1 MKPVHSLQGLLQH
14 IGPRLR
20 LRWLTPPP
28 SAPWPLLAGQAGHR
42 AMTAQSLVGSLNCIH
57 PNRLQVLGRAEIAH
71 LADLS
76 PPAYRETIERLFAAR
91 PAAVI
96 FAAGIE
102 PDPTFLA
109 AAASAGTPLL
119 GSPADDEE
127 IVDRLQYFLTHALA
141 ERAVVHGVFL
151 AVLGMGVLLVGDAGI
166 GKSELALEMI
176 ARGHRLIAD
185 DAPEFA
191 RIAPE
196 TLQGSCPPLLRDF
209 LEVRGLGVL
218 NIRAMFGE
226 GAVQQRETLNLIV
239 NMRSFVNN
247 ELAQIDRLRGSLSA
261 RTILD
266 VAVAEITLPVAPG
279 RNLAVLLET
288 AVRNQILRQ
297 RGYDA
302 GIDLVDRQAR
312 ALEDDARAAAGL
324 RRIDLPPGYEAS
336 AGLGTVG
343 PHDPPG

>member
-1 MKPVHSLQGLLQH
+1 MKPVHSLQGLVEH

-20 LRWLTPPP
+20 LSWLTPPP
-28 SAPWPLLAGQAGHR
+28 SQYCPLVGDARGSK
-42 AMTAQSLVGSLNCIH
+42 AQRLVGSLNCIH
-57 PNRLQVLGRAEIAH
+57 PNRLQVLGQAEIEH

-76 PPAYRETIERLFAAR
+76 APAFDETVERLFAAR
-91 PAAVI
+91 PAAII
-96 FAAGIE
+96 FASAIE
-102 PDPTFLA
+102 PQPVFLELA
-109 AAASAGTPLL
+109 QQTGTPLL
-119 GSPADDEE
+119 GTATGDAEV
-127 IVDRLQYFLTHALA
+127 VDRLQYFLTHALA
-141 ERAVVHGVFL
+141 ERSTVHGVFL
-151 AVLGMGVLLVGDAGI
+151 EVLGMGVLLVGDAGV

-196 TLQGSCPPLLRDF
+196 TLDGSCPPLLRDF

-226 GAVQQRETLNLIV
+226 GAVRQRETLNLIV
-239 NMRSFVNN
+239 NMRCFDND

-261 RTILD
+261 RTILG
-266 VAVAEITLPVAPG
+266 VAVPEITLPVAPG

-288 AVRNQILRQ
+288 AVRNQILRI

-302 GIDLVDRQAR
+302 GVDLVDRQAR
-312 ALEDDARAAAGL
+312 AIDD
-324 RRIDLPPGYEAS
+324 PGNTPTSDVPATPS
-336 AGLGTVG
+336 VQSVPL
-343 PHDPPG
+343 

>member
-1 MKPVHSLQGLLQH
+1 MTSVQSLQGLVEH

-28 SAPWPLLAGQAGHR
+28 PSARPLLDRAHGQGSPV
-42 AMTAQSLVGSLNCIH
+42 QSLVGSLNCIH
-57 PNRLQVLGRAEIAH
+57 PNRLQVLGTPEIAH

-76 PPAYRETIERLFAAR
+76 APAYRDTIERLFAAR
-91 PAAVI
+91 PAAVV
-96 FAAGIE
+96 FAEDID
-102 PDPTFLA
+102 PDPVFFELA
-109 AAASAGTPLL
+109 RATGTPML
-119 GSPADDEE
+119 GSSLRDEE
-127 IVDRLQYFLTHALA
+127 VVGRLQYFLTHVLA
-141 ERAVVHGVFL
+141 ERTVVHGVFL
-151 AVLGMGVLLVGDAGI
+151 AVLGMGLLLVGDAGI

-218 NIRAMFGE
+218 NVRAMFGE
-226 GAVQQRETLNLIV
+226 GAVQQRESLNLIV
-239 NMRSFVNN
+239 NMRSFANE
-247 ELAQIDRLRGSLSA
+247 ELAQIDRLRGSLSS
-261 RTILD
+261 RTILG
-266 VAVAEITLPVAPG
+266 VAVPEITLPVAPG

-288 AVRNQILRQ
+288 AARNQILRI

-302 GIDLVDRQAR
+302 SVDLIDRQAR
-312 ALEDDARAAAGL
+312 AVADDGAAAASL
-324 RRIDLPPGYEAS
+324 VSPGGAD
-336 AGLGTVG
+336 V
-343 PHDPPG
+343 

>member
-1 MKPVHSLQGLLQH
+1 MTSVQSLQGLVEH

-28 SAPWPLLAGQAGHR
+28 PAARPLLDRPHGQVSP
-42 AMTAQSLVGSLNCIH
+42 AQSLVGSLNCIH
-57 PNRLQVLGRAEIAH
+57 PNRLQVLGSPEIAH

-76 PPAYRETIERLFAAR
+76 APAYRDTIERLFAAR
-91 PAAVI
+91 PAAVV
-96 FAAGIE
+96 FAEDID
-102 PDPTFLA
+102 PDPVFFELA
-109 AAASAGTPLL
+109 RATGTPLL
-119 GSPADDEE
+119 GSSLRDEDV
-127 IVDRLQYFLTHALA
+127 VDRLQYFLTHVLA
-141 ERAVVHGVFL
+141 ERTVVHGVFL
-151 AVLGMGVLLVGDAGI
+151 AVLGMGLLLVGDAGI

-191 RIAPE
+191 RITPE

-218 NIRAMFGE
+218 NVRAMFGE

-239 NMRSFVNN
+239 NMRSFANK
-247 ELAQIDRLRGSLSA
+247 ELAQIDRLRGSLSS
-261 RTILD
+261 RTILG
-266 VAVAEITLPVAPG
+266 VAVPEITLPVAPG

-288 AVRNQILRQ
+288 AARNQILRI

-302 GIDLVDRQAR
+302 SVDLIGRQAR
-312 ALEDDARAAAGL
+312 AVADDGAAA
-324 RRIDLPPGYEAS
+324 AS
-336 AGLGTVG
+336 LASLGAGTGA
-343 PHDPPG
+343 

>member
-1 MKPVHSLQGLLQH
+1 MKAVHSLQGLIDH

-28 SAPWPLLAGQAGHR
+28 AESWPLLGAGVGSSR
-42 AMTAQSLVGSLNCIH
+42 GSPAQSLVGSLNCIH
-57 PNRLQVLGRAEIAH
+57 PNRLQVLGQPEIEH

-76 PPAYRETIERLFAAR
+76 APAYQETVERLFAAR

-96 FAAGIE
+96 FAEDIE
-102 PDPTFLA
+102 PDPIFFQLA
-109 AAASAGTPLL
+109 ARTGTPIL
-119 GSPADDEE
+119 GSSARDEE

-141 ERAVVHGVFL
+141 ERCVVHGVFL
-151 AVLGMGVLLVGDAGI
+151 AVLGMGVLLTGDAGI

-191 RIAPE
+191 RITPE

-226 GAVQQRETLNLIV
+226 SAVQQRETLNLIV
-239 NMRSFVNN
+239 NMRSFANE
-247 ELAQIDRLRGSLSA
+247 ELARIDRLRGSLSA
-261 RTILD
+261 RTILG
-266 VAVAEITLPVAPG
+266 VAVPEITLPVAPG

-288 AVRNQILRQ
+288 AVRNQILRI

-302 GIDLVDRQAR
+302 GVDLVDRQAR

-324 RRIDLPPGYEAS
+324 RQSDLPTA
-336 AGLGTVG
+336 
-343 PHDPPG
+343 

>member
-1 MKPVHSLQGLLQH
+1 MTSVRSLQGLVEH

-28 SAPWPLLAGQAGHR
+28 AALRPLLASIADPGNGNP
-42 AMTAQSLVGSLNCIH
+42 AQSLVGSLNCIH
-57 PNRLQVLGRAEIAH
+57 PNRLQVLGAPEIAH

-76 PPAYRETIERLFAAR
+76 PPAYRDTVERLFAAR

-96 FAAGIE
+96 FAEDIE
-102 PDPTFLA
+102 PAPAFFELA
-109 AAASAGTPLL
+109 QATGTPLL
-119 GSPADDEE
+119 ASSLRDEE
-127 IVDRLQYFLTHALA
+127 VVDRMQYFLTHALA
-141 ERAVVHGVFL
+141 ERTVIHGVFL
-151 AVLGMGVLLVGDAGI
+151 AVLGMGLLLVGDAGV

-191 RIAPE
+191 RITPD

-218 NIRAMFGE
+218 NVRAMFGE

-239 NMRSFVNN
+239 NMRSFASD
-247 ELAQIDRLRGSLSA
+247 ELAQIDRLRGSLSS
-261 RTILD
+261 RTILG
-266 VAVAEITLPVAPG
+266 VAVPEVTLPVAPG

-288 AVRNQILRQ
+288 AARNQILRI

-302 GIDLVDRQAR
+302 SVDLIDRQAR
-312 ALEDDARAAAGL
+312 AVAGDADAEAVPGAGF
-324 RRIDLPPGYEAS
+324 
-336 AGLGTVG
+336 AG
-343 PHDPPG
+343 DA

>member
-1 MKPVHSLQGLLQH
+1 MKPVDSLQGLLEH

-20 LRWLTPPP
+20 LHWLTPPP
-28 SAPWPLLAGQAGHR
+28 PQYRPLLGESLADRHGHS
-42 AMTAQSLVGSLNCIH
+42 AQSLVGSLNCIH
-57 PNRLQVLGRAEIAH
+57 PNRLQVLGQAEIMH

-76 PPAYRETIERLFAAR
+76 EPAYRETVDRLFAAR
-91 PAAVI
+91 PAAII
-96 FAAGIE
+96 FASDIE
-102 PDPTFLA
+102 PQPIFFDLA
-109 AAASAGTPLL
+109 AQTETPLI
-119 GSPADDEE
+119 GSSASDVE

-141 ERAVVHGVFL
+141 ERKTVHGVFL
-151 AVLGMGVLLVGDAGI
+151 EVLGMGVLLAGDAGV

-196 TLQGSCPPLLRDF
+196 TLEGSCPPLLRDF

-218 NIRAMFGE
+218 NVRAMFGE
-226 GAVQQRETLNLIV
+226 GAVRQRENLNLIV
-239 NMRSFVNN
+239 NMRAFEAN

-261 RTILD
+261 RTILG
-266 VAVAEITLPVAPG
+266 VAVPEITLPVAPG

-288 AVRNQILRQ
+288 AVRNQILRI

-302 GIDLVDRQAR
+302 GVDLVDRQAR
-312 ALEDDARAAAGL
+312 AIE
-324 RRIDLPPGYEAS
+324 ESAS
-336 AGLGTVG
+336 ALADAAIPLASGGT
-343 PHDPPG
+343 